1 MFSLVRITMLVP
13 EGSTSGAVVRTCSG
27 VVATRWEFCELL
39 GELLCANDIA
49 QQSATAR
56 ANKLIRF
63 MLPLLIQ
70 TIECRIQR
78 LDAENRRAGKLVRR
92 SNSEESYCGIKTAQ
106 MRNAEDAEYA
116 EGSIS
121 ISILLSSRLTTSL
134 LASYCGLSSG
144 RRFSVGR
151 SSSLPLL
158 LLPLLP
164 LLPVRRNVGRLSLP
178 LSLSLW
184 RFSISAKRALTL
196 SNSEVS
202 RMYSGRGGRTFEI
215 SCWDFS
221 IRSGVC
227 GCVSKVLAMKPG
239 FFFCKASIFSKN
251 EMKAW
256 G

>member
-1 MFSLVRITMLVP
+1 MPRTGGR
-13 EGSTSGAVVRTCSG
+13 GSWLGA
-27 VVATRWEFCELL
+27 ATQRR
-39 GELLCANDIA
+39 
-49 QQSATAR
+49 ATAES
-56 ANKLIRF
+56 KLPKLETQRTQRDLFHFNLISS
-63 MLPLLIQ
+63 LHDLL
-70 TIECRIQR
+70 
-78 LDAENRRAGKLVRR
+78 
-92 SNSEESYCGIKTAQ
+92 
-106 MRNAEDAEYA
+106 
-116 EGSIS
+116 
-121 ISILLSSRLTTSL
+121 LLLF
-134 LASYCGLSSG
+134 ASYCGLSSG

-184 RFSISAKRALTL
+184 RFSISASRALTL